1 MNTQSSFGTGG
12 FPHQT
17 RFVLVNDRVPRT
29 GRKCAL
35 CGNIVEKGYVRD
47 ARTRLIYC
55 DTECLPRRVDITKSL
70 INDSARKVS

>member
-1 MNTQSSFGTGG
+1 MNVNPTFATRG

-29 GRKCAL
+29 DRQCAL

-55 DTECLPRRVDITKSL
+55 NTQCLPRRPDMTKSI
-70 INDSARKVS
+70 INDCASKVS